1 MKSRPAPSLSNSVVE
16 TTPAVAW
23 VILSVLA
30 LIWGSSFKL
39 IDVGLQVFSAV
50 QVASLRLA
58 SAFVVMVFLAIF
70 HLRRVPKAKIKL
82 LILVGFLGSFTP
94 AFLFAAAQTEISSA
108 IAGILNS
115 LTPLFT
121 FIVGLLF
128 FGQKILWKKVLGLAV
143 GLLGAVSLIL
153 INPKGEISFNAYAL
167 LVVLAT
173 VCYACN
179 VQLTKNYLSGIKP
192 LYISSI
198 SLSFVGFF
206 ALIYLLSTDFTTKL
220 QQEPQ
225 ALTSFLSVFVLGVV
239 GTAFALI
246 LFNRLLQLSSALF
259 ASSVTYFIPIV
270 AVLLGVYY
278 GDELSLWH
286 ILGMLA
292 IIMGVFVINRNK

>member
-1 MKSRPAPSLSNSVVE
+1 MKSRSAPSLSNSVVE
-16 TTPAVAW
+16 TTPAIAW

-70 HLRRVPKAKIKL
+70 HLRRVPKTKIKL
-82 LILVGFLGSFTP
+82 LILVGFLGSFIP

-192 LYISSI
+192 LHISSI

-225 ALTSFLSVFVLGVV
+225 AITSFLSVFVLGIV

-246 LFNRLLQLSSALF
+246 LFNKLLQLSSALF